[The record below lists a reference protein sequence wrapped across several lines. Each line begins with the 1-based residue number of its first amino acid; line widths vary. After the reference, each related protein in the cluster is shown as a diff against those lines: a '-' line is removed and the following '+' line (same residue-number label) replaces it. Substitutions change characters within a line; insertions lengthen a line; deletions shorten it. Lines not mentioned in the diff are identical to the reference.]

1 MAAHS
6 NNQTIETKIGL
17 GPDQFLEG
25 ETEMKFAGKV
35 AVVTGGSRDIGRAV
49 CVKLASEGAS
59 VVVNYNTNEA
69 DADATVAAVEAAGG
83 KGIKVKGDVTK
94 SADVDALMAA
104 AREAFGG
111 KIDILVNNAGG
122 LVARKTLPEMDE
134 EFFNWVMQL
143 NVTSTFLACQAAVP
157 HMSEGSA
164 IVNLASLAGRDGG
177 GGGAIAYATSKGAV
191 MTMTRGL
198 AKELGPQGI
207 RVNALCPGMIAT
219 TFHDKFTPDAARE
232 NVANST
238 PLRRQGRAEETADAV
253 AYLASDEAS
262 FITGANL
269 DINGGLAYS

>member
-1 MAAHS
+1 
-6 NNQTIETKIGL
+6 
-17 GPDQFLEG
+17 
-25 ETEMKFAGKV
+25 MKFENKV

-49 CVKLASEGAS
+49 SVKLGSEGAS
-59 VVVNYNTNEA
+59 VVVNYNSNEE

-83 KGIKVKGDVTK
+83 KAIKVKADVTK
-94 SADVDALMAA
+94 PADVDALVAA
-104 AREAFGG
+104 THEAFGDE
-111 KIDILVNNAGG
+111 IHILVNNAGG
-122 LVARKTLPEMDE
+122 LVARKTLEEMDE
-134 EFFNWVMQL
+134 EFFNFVMQL
-143 NVTSTFLACQAAVP
+143 NATSTFLACKAVVP
-157 HMSEGSA
+157 HMSEGAA

-198 AKELGPQGI
+198 AKELGPKGI

-238 PLRRQGRAEETADAV
+238 PLKRQGRAEETADLV

-262 FITGANL
+262 FITGANI
-269 DINGGLAYS
+269 DINGGLAFS

>member
-1 MAAHS
+1 
-6 NNQTIETKIGL
+6 
-17 GPDQFLEG
+17 
-25 ETEMKFAGKV
+25 MKFAGKV

-49 CVKLASEGAS
+49 CVKLGSEGAS
-59 VVVNYNTNEA
+59 VVVNYNNNQS

-83 KGIKVKGDVTK
+83 KAIAVKADVTK
-94 SADVDALMAA
+94 PADVDALIAA
-104 AREAFGG
+104 TREAFG
-111 KIDILVNNAGG
+111 DEVHVLVNNAGG
-122 LVARKTLPEMDE
+122 LVARKTLEEMDE
-134 EFFNWVMQL
+134 EFFNFVMQL
-143 NVTSTFLACQAAVP
+143 NATSTFLACKAAVP
-157 HMSEGSA
+157 LMSEGAS

-198 AKELGPQGI
+198 AKELGPKGI

-238 PLRRQGRAEETADAV
+238 PLRRQGKAEETANLV

-262 FITGANL
+262 FVNGANI
-269 DINGGLAYS
+269 DINGGLAFS